1 MDCYQAL
8 ANAIIIQ
15 AAKDYKT
22 ALKHNAH
29 NPMEIEHNVSIK
41 DLERFFCSEWFSVLS
56 AVDGKI
62 LMNRI
67 KSEALKEVVAA

>member
-1 MDCYQAL
+1 MDCYQTL

-22 ALKHNAH
+22 ALKYNAH
-29 NPMEIEHNVSIK
+29 SPMEIEHSVSIK

-56 AVDGKI
+56 TVDGKS

-67 KSEALKEVVAA
+67 KSEVLKEVAAA

>member
-15 AAKDYKT
+15 AAKDYKN
-22 ALKHNAH
+22 ALKYNAH
-29 NPMEIEHNVSIK
+29 DPMAIEHSVSIK

-56 AVDGKI
+56 AVDGES

-67 KSEALKEVVAA
+67 KSEALKEVAAA